1 MKSSSPSPLPKSHG
15 VPTFVQSLYTMLAV
29 EDPAVLAWT
38 GDGLAFEIRDQ
49 DKLATSI
56 LPRYF
61 RHAKYPSFQRQ
72 LNYFGFRKW
81 SKQKAAVCTYGC
93 PFFTRDAPQLL
104 PHVSRRPRQAPSM
117 AMEKQQH
124 GLSSPTME
132 LPPTDGLTTFLDV
145 DMDDLCWILT
155 E

>member
-1 MKSSSPSPLPKSHG
+1 MKSTLSMKSHG

-29 EDPAVLAWT
+29 EDPTVLAWT
-38 GDGLAFEIRDQ
+38 PDGLAFEIRDQ

-81 SKQKAAVCTYGC
+81 SKQKAVVCTYGC

-104 PHVSRRPRQAPSM
+104 PHVSRRPRQAPPSPPTPV
-117 AMEKQQH
+117 AIEKRL
-124 GLSSPTME
+124 GLPSKME
-132 LPPTDGLTTFLDV
+132 LPPTDGLATFLDV
-145 DMDDLCWILT
+145 GMDDLCWILT